1 MRIPYTLLPSDT
13 PLGKSFISKVPMV
26 LLEFS
31 EFYLHCLIDTGAV
44 ILMMPGEFGESL
56 GLEVNRGEPFVISG
70 IDSIAIPSYIHEVEF
85 NINGIHCKIEVA
97 FSYKFKFP
105 YGLLGRKDFFDLFK
119 LHFYQ
124 KYSYFELEV
133 C

>member
-31 EFYLHCLIDTGAV
+31 EFY
-44 ILMMPGEFGESL
+44 
-56 GLEVNRGEPFVISG
+56 
-70 IDSIAIPSYIHEVEF
+70 
-85 NINGIHCKIEVA
+85 
-97 FSYKFKFP
+97 
-105 YGLLGRKDFFDLFK
+105 
-119 LHFYQ
+119 Q